1 MWSYTDESS
10 AYNHIEWQYFNMS
23 RKITNYFTSS
33 QPAKKCKVNDNSVKT
48 EDATTVLCDTASA
61 VDHVKSGH
69 MALSSVDHMESE
81 HVTPSSEDLPECWDF
96 NKKNEF
102 CNRYDWLVV
111 KNKKLGCRACKAVG
125 ALGPDRKTPGMN
137 ISQLWASASI
147 TATGE
152 DKSDQMLSLQ
162 KKIFKHKESSA
173 HHAALSI
180 LETAK
185 TKSLETVCTKAFE
198 NEKGV
203 TANIFRTAHKVVK
216 KNQAFYD
223 FEAEIDVQELN
234 GINMGCI
241 LHSTNACINIVNH
254 IAVEMKSTV
263 IKNIIEWNNNIALL
277 IDESTTISQL
287 SSLII

>member
-1 MWSYTDESS
+1 
-10 AYNHIEWQYFNMS
+10 
-23 RKITNYFTSS
+23 
-33 QPAKKCKVNDNSVKT
+33 
-48 EDATTVLCDTASA
+48 
-61 VDHVKSGH
+61 
-69 MALSSVDHMESE
+69 
-81 HVTPSSEDLPECWDF
+81 
-96 NKKNEF
+96 
-102 CNRYDWLVV
+102 
-111 KNKKLGCRACKAVG
+111 
-125 ALGPDRKTPGMN
+125 MN

-173 HHAALSI
+173 HQAALSI

-223 FEAEIDVQELN
+223 YEAEIDVQELN
-234 GINMGCI
+234 GINMGRI
-241 LHSTNACINIVNH
+241 LHSTNGCVNIVNH

-287 SSLII
+287 SSLIIYLRTTFPDMNEPTNLFLDITELKDVTSEGIFKSLMTRLTELGFHDDFLKENILAIATDGLQ